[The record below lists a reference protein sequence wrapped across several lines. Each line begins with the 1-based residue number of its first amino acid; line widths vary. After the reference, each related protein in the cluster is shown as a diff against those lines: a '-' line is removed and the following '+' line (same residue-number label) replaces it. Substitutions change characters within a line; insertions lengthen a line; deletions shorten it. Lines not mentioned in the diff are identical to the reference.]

1 MTTKR
6 RFYGALRVAVC
17 GNQVSPPL
25 GVSLELLGR
34 NTALARIDNA
44 LPLTL

>member
-34 NTALARIDNA
+34 NTALARIDNT